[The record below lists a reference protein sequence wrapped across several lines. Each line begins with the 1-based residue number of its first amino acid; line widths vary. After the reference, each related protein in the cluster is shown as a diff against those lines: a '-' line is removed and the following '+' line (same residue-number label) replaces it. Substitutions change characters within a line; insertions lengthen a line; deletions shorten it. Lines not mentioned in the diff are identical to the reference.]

1 MLPACQSRNQHDECG
16 FRKVKI
22 GYQAV
27 QRLKTVSR
35 IDKDLRPSAPRLQH
49 AVVRGS
55 RLDSTAAGGSYA
67 DNPPSVLLRIVHLL
81 CFRLV
86 HNIEF
91 GMHVVLLDL
100 IHFDR
105 PECAEPYM
113 KRYMGDR
120 DSHSLD
126 LRQQVL
132 CEVESRRGGR
142 CRSFMLCVNGLI
154 AGLVLKLV
162 SDIRRKRHL
171 AQPVENLLENP
182 LVGKLYQPVSFLYNI
197 YHRTRQQPVAEGN
210 HRADLRLFSRLHQ
223 RLPDVILPS
232 F

>member
-1 MLPACQSRNQHDECG
+1 
-16 FRKVKI
+16 
-22 GYQAV
+22 
-27 QRLKTVSR
+27 
-35 IDKDLRPSAPRLQH
+35 
-49 AVVRGS
+49 
-55 RLDSTAAGGSYA
+55 
-67 DNPPSVLLRIVHLL
+67 
-81 CFRLV
+81 
-86 HNIEF
+86 
-91 GMHVVLLDL
+91 MHVVLLDL

-142 CRSFMLCVNGLI
+142 CRSLMLCVNGLI

-171 AQPVENLLENP
+171 AQPVENLLEDP

-197 YHRTRQQPVAEGN
+197 HHRTRQQPVAKGN